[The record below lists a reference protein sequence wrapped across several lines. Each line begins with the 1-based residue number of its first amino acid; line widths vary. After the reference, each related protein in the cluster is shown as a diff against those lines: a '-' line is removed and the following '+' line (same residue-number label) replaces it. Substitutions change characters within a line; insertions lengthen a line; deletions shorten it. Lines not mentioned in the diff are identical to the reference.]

1 MSPRKDA
8 AKTIAKRFVKPLS
21 NRSNL
26 NIANSKGIF
35 NTSNNYQ
42 NPFNN
47 KVIPVTNQRQVDVA
61 NKRKSPTNFI
71 YPPLRQT
78 SNPVGDATSKFIN
91 SNPEVLDSYNRN
103 RLILDGIL
111 KLNPDLKTNK
121 GITPTMNTIQR
132 NVVKTLGYPKLPRLS
147 IGQNPAAVKL
157 VDKLFLNNQA
167 IESPAIIKELTKL
180 DSKYKDLS
188 ANNISDYLKANYPNM
203 RNFNPKTDA
212 EKRLADN
219 IKNKKKQLLDDR
231 VGNPYGKLSS
241 TGIERLR
248 NEALPIFKKISADQN
263 SVLQGLHPALIA
275 NRTKREG
282 KITLNTPYRNNRHI
296 AFENKA
302 KELMEQKNSIIS
314 NLDYNNMHLL
324 SNINNQISK
333 LNNEMSLLGLSS
345 KLNNPRLTGDEYFGS
360 IYPNLNTLYKS
371 VKGPPGGIGPNVTGK
386 DTTGFNMGGLASLLG
401 NKALQRMAQL
411 LNPKQLK
418 MLTDTKF
425 KGTNPMNS
433 PKNIRQMKLDNYLK
447 DNFNATTNYPYKRS
461 SVPGPRS
468 SGGR

>member
-1 MSPRKDA
+1 MAPKFKRLLKPKRPVGGSNFRFPSPI
-8 AKTIAKRFVKPLS
+8 TNSS
-21 NRSNL
+21 N
-26 NIANSKGIF
+26 I
-35 NTSNNYQ
+35 NT
-42 NPFNN
+42 
-47 KVIPVTNQRQVDVA
+47 KIVTPVTNQRQVDVA

-71 YPPLRQT
+71 YPPFRQT
-78 SNPVGDATSKFIN
+78 SNPVGEDTSKFIN

-111 KLNPDLKTNK
+111 KLNPNLKTNK

-203 RNFNPKTDA
+203 RDFNPKTPV
-212 EKRLADN
+212 EQRLADN

-241 TGIERLR
+241 TGIDRLR
-248 NEALPIFKKISADQN
+248 NKALPIFKKISNDQT

-275 NRTKREG
+275 NRTKPEG
-282 KITLNTPYRNNRHI
+282 KITPSTPYRNNRHI
-296 AFENKA
+296 AFENEAKA
-302 KELMEQKNSIIS
+302 LMEQKNSIIS

-324 SNINNQISK
+324 SNINNKISK
-333 LNNEMSLLGLSS
+333 LNDRMSSLGLSS
-345 KLNNPRLTGDEYFGS
+345 KLNNPRLTGDEYFGG

-371 VKGPPGGIGPNVTGK
+371 VKGPKGGIGPNVTGK
-386 DTTGFNMGGLASLLG
+386 DIPGFNMGGLISMLSRDELQGMAKSLS
-401 NKALQRMAQL
+401 
-411 LNPKQLK
+411 PKQVK
-418 MLTDTKF
+418 MLT
-425 KGTNPMNS
+425 
-433 PKNIRQMKLDNYLK
+433 RQ
-447 DNFNATTNYPYKRS
+447 
-461 SVPGPRS
+461 GPR
-468 SGGR
+468 

>member
-1 MSPRKDA
+1 MAPKFKRLLKPKRPVGGSNFRFPSPI
-8 AKTIAKRFVKPLS
+8 TNSS
-21 NRSNL
+21 N
-26 NIANSKGIF
+26 I
-35 NTSNNYQ
+35 NT
-42 NPFNN
+42 
-47 KVIPVTNQRQVDVA
+47 KIVTPVTNQRQVDVA

-71 YPPLRQT
+71 YPPFRQT
-78 SNPVGDATSKFIN
+78 SNPVGEDTSKFIN

-111 KLNPDLKTNK
+111 KLNPNLKTNK

-203 RNFNPKTDA
+203 RDFNPKTPV
-212 EKRLADN
+212 EQRLADN

-241 TGIERLR
+241 TGIDRLR
-248 NEALPIFKKISADQN
+248 NKALPIFKKISNDQT

-275 NRTKREG
+275 NRTKPEG
-282 KITLNTPYRNNRHI
+282 KITPSTPYRNNRHI
-296 AFENKA
+296 AFENEAKA
-302 KELMEQKNSIIS
+302 LMEQKNSIIS

-324 SNINNQISK
+324 SNINNKISK
-333 LNNEMSLLGLSS
+333 LNDRMSSLGLSS
-345 KLNNPRLTGDEYFGS
+345 KLNNPRLTGDEYFGG

-371 VKGPPGGIGPNVTGK
+371 VKGPKGGIGPNVTGK
-386 DTTGFNMGGLASLLG
+386 DIPGFNMGGLISMLSRDELQGMAKSLS
-401 NKALQRMAQL
+401 
-411 LNPKQLK
+411 PKQIK
-418 MLTDTKF
+418 MLT
-425 KGTNPMNS
+425 
-433 PKNIRQMKLDNYLK
+433 RQ
-447 DNFNATTNYPYKRS
+447 
-461 SVPGPRS
+461 GPR
-468 SGGR
+468 